1 MNIELVCDIDFA
13 GQGKEVAQPL
23 LVFHDKFLSLPDL
36 EFGRSARV
44 LASSQYKQ
52 ILVAI
57 DTATHP
63 GGKIESEKC
72 ALALAIGQWPMFT

>member
-1 MNIELVCDIDFA
+1 MNFELVCDIDFA
-13 GQGKEVAQPL
+13 GQGQEVAQPL
-23 LVFHDKFLSLPDL
+23 LVFHDEILSLPDL

-63 GGKIESEKC
+63 SGKVESEKC
-72 ALALAIGQWPMFT
+72 ALALAIGQWPVT